1 MKYLYFEFEINS
13 GNKIPLQ
20 RIYTHIHMK
29 RPIQM
34 VDEWN
39 FFTIYIRYINHFLF
53 KSFRNQTEVHF
64 VDINFMRYNS
74 KRILKGK
81 MREREK
87 KNKRCKESN
96 CSNVHVLLI

>member
-1 MKYLYFEFEINS
+1 MKYLYFEFEMNS

-20 RIYTHIHMK
+20 RIHTWK
-29 RPIQM
+29 DPTK
-34 VDEWN
+34 WN

-81 MREREK
+81 MREEEK
-87 KNKRCKESN
+87 KQT
-96 CSNVHVLLI
+96 L